1 MWFLK
6 KINYQ
11 DIFFVVFIVALSF
24 FLIGYYL
31 NYEYLITG
39 YQDWIYHAF
48 RVKSIS
54 EYGITSWDHKWANG
68 ISYWRN
74 YQFIPHLLV
83 LWTVKFFSLSI
94 TKAMILWTVALFFYL
109 KLSTYLILR
118 HLKVEPLPSF
128 LAVLISFLASLNW
141 TAMKDFSI
149 FIGLL
154 FFPIFIFLWI
164 KSTNL
169 KIIYLPVAAMAGFL
183 WNVHPVIGL
192 FCCSLLVFDFLL
204 NKKIKIIQKIFL
216 FMVMMIGGVSF
227 FVDYFTNSYRF
238 AHPYQL
244 SSNFVVSMLITK
256 NFGLN
261 IIYFFLLGFSWLVLF
276 LRPQK
281 IDYWFKILLIFVSI
295 LIIAFLTSQRLYN
308 FDFLNFTQ
316 YHRTN
321 LLVAIVAP
329 FLFAVSIN
337 RVWLK
342 IRSAF
347 FNLIITALIAI
358 AVVFSTEANLVWS
371 AQPTNNYFSKV
382 ASYFSEKKPQGTIYF
397 DNESELSYFT
407 DQNIRLVGSY
417 NEHLLP
423 GPMSYLFKR
432 ILRANVGYL
441 DITSEQL
448 SLIEDYMH
456 VLGVEYLVLPYNSPI
471 VKNVKLGKAPFLKYE
486 NDIETNNATYTVLRN
501 TRPITYAYIVDYRV
515 FKNQVG
521 DSVLPNL
528 TLNSQSIL
536 PWNELIKKYS
546 NFFQSENAF
555 PLQVSFVHPNLIRIT
570 MPKNIP
576 EICNQIILINQSYDK
591 NWKVGENVEIHPNN
605 LRFMKLSI
613 ANYNPGEIIEIANNW
628 PFWYWPLKIF
638 NFTFVF
644 LILAVS
650 CFYCLVKGSKEI

>member
-68 ISYWRN
+68 INYWRN
-74 YQFIPHLLV
+74 YQFIPHLLI
-83 LWTVKFFSLSI
+83 LWTVKFFPLSI
-94 TKAMILWTVALFFYL
+94 TKAMILWTVVLFFYL
-109 KLSTYLILR
+109 KLSIYFMLR
-118 HLKVEPLPSF
+118 YLKVEPLPSF
-128 LAVLISFLASLNW
+128 LAVLISFLAPVNW

-154 FFPIFIFLWI
+154 FLPIFIFLWI

-169 KIIYLPVAAMAGFL
+169 KIIYLPVAAMAGFF

-204 NKKIKIIQKIFL
+204 NKKIKIIQKVFL
-216 FMVMMIGGVSF
+216 LMVMMIGGVSF
-227 FVDYFTNSYRF
+227 LVDYFANSYHF
-238 AHPYQL
+238 AHPYHL
-244 SSNFVVSMLITK
+244 SSNFVVGMLITR

-321 LLVAIVAP
+321 LLVSLVTP

-358 AVVFSTEANLVWS
+358 ATVFSLEANLVWS
-371 AQPTNNYFSKV
+371 AEPTNNYFSEV
-382 ASYFSEKKPQGTIYF
+382 AAYFSEKKPQGTIYF
-397 DNESELSYFT
+397 ENESELSYFT

-432 ILRANVGYL
+432 ILRAHVGYL

-448 SLIEDYMH
+448 ALIEDYMH
-456 VLGVEYLVLPYNSPI
+456 VLGVEYLVLPYSSPI

-486 NDIETNNATYTVLRN
+486 NEIDTNNATYTVLRN
-501 TRPITYAYIVDYRV
+501 TRPITYAYIVDYQD

-521 DSVLPNL
+521 DNVLPNP

-536 PWNELIKKYS
+536 PWNELIKKYAK
-546 NFFQSENAF
+546 FFQSENVF
-555 PLQVSFVHPNLIRIT
+555 PLQVNFIHPNLIRIT

-576 EICNQIILINQSYDK
+576 EISNQIILINQSYDK
-591 NWKVGENVEIHPNN
+591 NWKVGKNGEIHSNN
-605 LRFMKLSI
+605 LRFIKLNLV
-613 ANYNPGEIIEIANNW
+613 NYKPGEIIELANNW
-628 PFWYWPLKIF
+628 PFWHWPLKIF
-638 NFTFVF
+638 NFAFVF
-644 LILAVS
+644 FVLAGAF
-650 CFYCLVKGSKEI
+650 FYCLVKRSKEI